1 MLIDS
6 PRAMYPVCPAPRR
19 PRCHAGIVCWL
30 LAALGLTLSACAGGS
45 GGEALVEDPT
55 PDADGFITTR
65 SGLKYRVLAE
75 GAGEK
80 PTSRS
85 RVLVHYSTKL
95 SDGTLIDS
103 SYLRGDPEFL
113 NMRELVRGFQEALR
127 LMSVGS
133 HYEVVVPSRLAYG
146 RRGSGDGLVGPD
158 ETLTFDI
165 RLYRILER

>member
-1 MLIDS
+1 MES
-6 PRAMYPVCPAPRR
+6 PRATTRAANRR
-19 PRCHAGIVCWL
+19 AWL
-30 LAALGLTLSACAGGS
+30 GALLGVLSLSLPACAGGG
-45 GGEALVEDPT
+45 GGEPRVEDLT
-55 PDADGFITTR
+55 PDADGFVTTR
-65 SGLKYRVLAE
+65 SGLRYRVLAE

-103 SYLRGDPEFL
+103 SYLRGDPEVL
-113 NMRELVRGFQEALR
+113 AMSGLVRGFQEALR

-158 ETLTFDI
+158 ETLTFEI
-165 RLYRILER
+165 RLYGIVER